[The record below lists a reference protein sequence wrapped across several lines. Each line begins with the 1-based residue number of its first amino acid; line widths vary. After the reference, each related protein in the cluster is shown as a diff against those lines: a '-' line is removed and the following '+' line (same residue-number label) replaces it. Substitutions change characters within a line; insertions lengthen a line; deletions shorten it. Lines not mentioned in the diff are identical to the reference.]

1 MRGIDISK
9 WQGNTGVLKYSTI
22 QESNGGP
29 VEFIIA
35 KATEGRTYV
44 DPMFDGFAKD
54 IKNMKKL
61 FGAYH
66 YARPELGN
74 TPEAE
79 AANFVS
85 KVRPYIGNC
94 LLALDWEGKAIKYTA
109 WAVQWLDAVYSITGV
124 KPVIYMSASTL
135 KAKRNELKAI
145 ADRDYGL
152 WLAIWPKD
160 YQSVIDGKT
169 KRPNVK
175 ISPWPVLAIWQ
186 WAGGTPNGVDMDI
199 FYGDKLAWSRY
210 CATDVINSNNKDE
223 FPEGV
228 CSCGCSCCIE
238 KG

>member
-1 MRGIDISK
+1 MIKGIDISK
-9 WQGNTGVLKYSTI
+9 WQSVGGVLKYSTLGKDD
-22 QESNGGP
+22 GGP
-29 VEFIIA
+29 IDFCIC

-44 DPMFDGFAKD
+44 DPWFDSFAKD
-54 IKNMKKL
+54 VKNKGLL

-74 TPEAE
+74 TAKSE

-85 KVRPYIGNC
+85 KIRPYIGKC

-109 WAVQWLDAVYSITGV
+109 WAREWLDAVYEMTGV
-124 KPVIYMSASTL
+124 KPLIYMSASTL
-135 KAKRNELKAI
+135 KSKRKELSAI
-145 ADRDYGL
+145 ADKDYGL

-160 YQSVIDGKT
+160 YASVISGKT

-199 FYGDKLAWSRY
+199 FYGGRDAWTAYCKSDATENSREEGY
-210 CATDVINSNNKDE
+210 CQ
-223 FPEGV
+223 
-228 CSCGCSCCIE
+228 CGCSCCGT